1 MSIETNKKIAAR
13 IFNEMWNGKRP
24 ELAKELFT
32 TDATFVDPHVPMPT
46 KGIEGHAAYL
56 QLFMKAIPDLQ
67 FTIEEQVG
75 EGNTVVTRL
84 TSTGTHKGE
93 LLGVAPTNKKATLPG
108 IVIHR
113 FRNDKVAETF
123 VMWDALGFL
132 QAVGALETLKH
143 AHATA

>member
-1 MSIETNKKIAAR
+1 MSIESNKKISAR

-32 TDATFVDPHVPMPT
+32 TDAAFVDPHIPIPA

-56 QLFMKAIPDLQ
+56 QLFMKAIPDLH
-67 FTIEEQVG
+67 FTIEEQVA
-75 EGNTVVTRL
+75 EGNAVVTRL

-93 LLGVAPTNKKATLPG
+93 LLGVAPTNKKAKLPA

-132 QAVGALETLKH
+132 KEVGALEALKH